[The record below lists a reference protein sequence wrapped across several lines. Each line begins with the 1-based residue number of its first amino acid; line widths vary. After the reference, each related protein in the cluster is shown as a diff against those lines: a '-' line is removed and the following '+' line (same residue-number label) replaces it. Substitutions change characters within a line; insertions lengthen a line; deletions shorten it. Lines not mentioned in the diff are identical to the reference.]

1 MSRPWCPPPSR
12 QASCSWSP
20 PPVWWPWA
28 WRPRQPW
35 AKPDLPGEGKVQVPG
50 RISVGL
56 FVSSCVRP
64 VSLSGVIVRP
74 TSLSNCTCVA
84 PEYCKQDDLVN
95 QVLSYVTHL
104 VTTKNIQREKV
115 WSTPDMVAQA
125 VMCAA
130 SSQSQTGI
138 PVDAMMQMV
147 GMLSRPILSV
157 PAICRTLFSQ
167 TSSTTTSPATAQC
180 GVSRVPRWTQHQ
192 SWKDPKNCQ
201 SSIKVWWFSCNQSIW
216 TL

>member
-20 PPVWWPWA
+20 PPVWWPRA

-35 AKPDLPGEGKVQVPG
+35 AMPDLPGEGKVQVPG

-95 QVLSYVTHL
+95 QVISNVTHL
-104 VTTKNIQREKV
+104 VTTKISKGRRSDQPQTWLPRQLCVLHLPTHKQV
-115 WSTPDMVAQA
+115 SLLMQWCRLWGCYQGPYYWL
-125 VMCAA
+125 CL
-130 SSQSQTGI
+130 QS
-138 PVDAMMQMV
+138 ARF
-147 GMLSRPILSV
+147 LS
-157 PAICRTLFSQ
+157 RTLFSQ
-167 TSSTTTSPATAQC
+167 TASTTTSPATTQC
-180 GVSRVPRWTQHQ
+180 GVSRVPRSKQNQ
-192 SWKDPKNCQ
+192 SWEDFKKLPIINK
-201 SSIKVWWFSCNQSIW
+201 SRIIF
-216 TL
+216 L

>member
-56 FVSSCVRP
+56 CVRSCVRP

-125 VMCAA
+125 IMCAA
-130 SSQSQTGI
+130 SSHSQTGI
-138 PVDAMMQMV
+138 LKFSLVIQ
-147 GMLSRPILSV
+147 L
-157 PAICRTLFSQ
+157 CRWRGGDVIKVHIDCACNLHAFSAAPSLVRHQ
-167 TSSTTTSPATAQC
+167 
-180 GVSRVPRWTQHQ
+180 VPRAVQQPHSVASPGFQGGHKIRAEKIPKIANHQ
-192 SWKDPKNCQ
+192 
-201 SSIKVWWFSCNQSIW
+201 
-216 TL
+216 